1 MSDILFAKIQ
11 ISIDADDDEVGNDYE
26 VIENEYIRFMDAL
39 AAVVDQYNT
48 SRIKIHVEEE

>member
-48 SRIKIHVEEE
+48 SRIRIHVEEE